1 MDFTPSPDSPLVMRG
16 LEMKDFPF
24 FHTTTLT
31 KLREGFRTD
40 GETESSTIAQGLSFA
55 CLEDSKQKNLLRYG
69 GRKE

>member
-1 MDFTPSPDSPLVMRG
+1 MR
-16 LEMKDFPF
+16 DFPF